1 MKPRLDYRHVKRAF
15 WIALALAAAGGIGL
29 WRSHVRAPAPAIA
42 QNPGWVFNENDR
54 ILVLAPH
61 PDDEVLGCGGVVQA
75 ALRQQ
80 RPVKIAYFTYGDN
93 NEWAFLLYRKHPV
106 LVPAA
111 MRAMGEMRH
120 GEALAAGRALGVASN
135 DQVFLGYPDYGTL
148 TIWDRHWGAEPPHVS
163 MLTRVAA
170 VPYANAFRPGAPY
183 KGEEILRDLK
193 TIFREFKP
201 TRIYVSHPA
210 DHNPD
215 HLALYLF
222 TRVALWEL
230 ASEMRPEVHP
240 YLVHFKGWPRPLD
253 DLPDHILEPP
263 AFFQNQIAWQSHGL
277 SPDEVATKHRA
288 LEAHASEVK
297 STPGLRAFVR
307 RNEVFGDFS
316 AIHLPPAPAAAA
328 PNAREAFGPFSEGQT
343 FFTSD
348 ERARFIGIEE
358 RALGREDD
366 RLVVRIRLS
375 RPLARATEVS
385 IQAFGFR
392 PDRPFGEMPKL
403 HVQLNEWS
411 TRVLDQRRELPPEKV
426 AVERNG
432 REITVKIPL
441 AVLGG
446 PDRILTSVHT
456 YWDVVPL
463 DWVAW
468 REIDLAS

>member
-1 MKPRLDYRHVKRAF
+1 MKPRLNVRRAKRAG
-15 WIALALAAAGGIGL
+15 WIALALAVAGGIGL
-29 WRSHVRAPAPAIA
+29 WRSHPRAPAPVIA
-42 QNPGWVFNENDR
+42 PIPGWAFNENDR

-75 ALRQQ
+75 ALPQK

-106 LVPAA
+106 MVPAA
-111 MRAMGEMRH
+111 LRAMGEMRH

-148 TIWDRHWGAEPPHVS
+148 TIWNRHWGAEPPHLS

-183 KGEEILRDLK
+183 KGEEILQDLK
-193 TIFREFKP
+193 ALFREFRP

-230 ASEMRPEVHP
+230 AAEMQPELHP

-253 DLPDHILEPP
+253 YRPNDELAPP
-263 AFFQNQIAWQSHGL
+263 AFFQNEIAWQSHGL

-288 LEAHASEVK
+288 LEAHASEVR
-297 STPGLRAFVR
+297 SAPGLRAFVR
-307 RNEVFGDFS
+307 RNELFGDFP
-316 AIHLPPAPAAAA
+316 AIHLPRAPNAAA
-328 PNAREAFGPFSEGQT
+328 PHARESFGPLPEGQA

-348 ERARFIGIEE
+348 ERARFVGIEE
-358 RALGREDD
+358 RSLGVEDG

-392 PDRPFGEMPKL
+392 PDRPFGEMPKI
-403 HVQLNEWS
+403 HV
-411 TRVLDQRRELPPEKV
+411 RVGDLAARVFDQSKELPPEKM

-441 AVLGG
+441 TELGE

-463 DWVAW
+463 DWIAW
-468 REIDLAS
+468 REIDLKP